1 MTGPTLP
8 LWLQYALV
16 GVVVVLALWIFV
28 KKQMPGMLRKA
39 RLALATPL
47 VREGRPGWMRAL
59 ARKIA
64 PPSRAGGS
72 ACGGCD
78 GCGPEGPTR

>member
-1 MTGPTLP
+1 MA
-8 LWLQYALV
+8 LWLQYTIIAA
-16 GVVVVLALWIFV
+16 VVLAALWIFL
-28 KKQMPGMLRKA
+28 KKQMPGTLRRL
-39 RLALATPL
+39 RLALAAPL